1 MQADNSDVEA
11 NEREN
16 TVDNEDVKNGVTLQD
31 DEAQAVTVKSSNTD
45 DKPSAVTQDT
55 SLESGVDS
63 VVQGTDELAVDN
75 SNKEEIKTES
85 S

>member
-16 TVDNEDVKNGVTLQD
+16 TVDNEDVKNGVTPQD
-31 DEAQAVTVKSSNTD
+31 DGAVTVKSSNTD